1 MGFVTPT
8 EVQARAIPPL
18 RRGEDLIGQ
27 AQTGTG
33 KTAAF
38 GIPIVEKI
46 DPSSSHVQALIL
58 TPTREL
64 CVQVD
69 RRDRAHRPVPRRAH
83 RRHLRRLGHGPPD
96 RGPQARRAG
105 RGRDAGPRARPHPPP
120 RAAARPG
127 QHRHPRRGR
136 PHARHGLH
144 RRRRD
149 DPRPLAAERQTAL
162 FSATM
167 PYAILRICDRFMKP
181 NPAHVTVRPDL
192 RTVET
197 VRQLV
202 YFVAEQDKV
211 AALVEL
217 NEHYGFDRLLVFRH
231 TQIGVDRLAATLK
244 RRGKNVAALH
254 GGLSQRERDRTLA
267 AFRAGKIQFLIATN
281 VASRGLD
288 ITDLPYVLSF
298 DIPEDADTY
307 VHRIGRTGRA
317 GARGDRHHV
326 RRRVGPRRLGGDP
339 RRGRGQGRGRPSS
352 TSTAARVGADEPSQ
366 RRCDAGPAWMAF
378 EPRGSSRLRR
388 SLVALGPGRRARS
401 WAPPRSP
408 VDAPQR
414 AATMADGPSR
424 SSIGETA
431 RRRAARSAAP
441 TRLEPL
447 ETSGEPSSVAVPER
461 RRPRE
466 VDRQRRRER
475 SLGPARTPARRG
487 RGRLRRFTHY
497 IAARHPT
504 IRSASSPT
512 TGEAASPGAVAGCG
526 GDGPRVRD

>member
-1 MGFVTPT
+1 MPDTDTRNPTARRRPRPKPAEPVAIEVAGEGDEPSELEAAVLAAASAYRFGDIEVPATIARAIERMGFVTPT

-46 DPSSSHVQALIL
+46 EPSSRFVQALIL

-69 RRDRAHRPVPRRAH
+69 EEIA
-83 RRHLRRLGHGPPD
+83 RLGQFRGVRTVAIYGGSSMD
-96 RGPQARRAG
+96 RQIEALKRGAQVVVGTPG
-105 RGRDAGPRARPHPPP
+105 RVLDLI
-120 RAAARPG
+120 
-127 QHRHPRRGR
+127 RRGELKLDR
-136 PHARHGLH
+136 VHTVILDEADRMLDMGFIVDVETILARS
-144 RRRRD
+144 
-149 DPRPLAAERQTAL
+149 PRNRQTAL

-167 PYAILRICDRFMKP
+167 PYAILRICDRFMKRD
-181 NPAHVTVRPDL
+181 PAHVTVRPDL

-231 TQIGVDRLAATLK
+231 TQIGVDRLAATLA

-267 AFRAGKIQFLIATN
+267 AFKAGKIQFLIATN

-317 GARGDRHHV
+317 GREGTAITF
-326 RRRVGPRRLGGDP
+326 VGEWDLDAWEAIR
-339 RRGRGQGRGRPSS
+339 SE
-352 TSTAARVGADEPSQ
+352 VGASVEEGQ
-366 RRCDAGPAWMAF
+366 LNLYDA
-378 EPRGSSRLRR
+378 R
-388 SLVALGPGRRARS
+388 
-401 WAPPRSP
+401 
-408 VDAPQR
+408 
-414 AATMADGPSR
+414 
-424 SSIGETA
+424 
-431 RRRAARSAAP
+431 
-441 TRLEPL
+441 
-447 ETSGEPSSVAVPER
+447 
-461 RRPRE
+461 
-466 VDRQRRRER
+466 
-475 SLGPARTPARRG
+475 
-487 RGRLRRFTHY
+487 
-497 IAARHPT
+497 
-504 IRSASSPT
+504 
-512 TGEAASPGAVAGCG
+512 
-526 GDGPRVRD
+526 

>member
-1 MGFVTPT
+1 LPDTHTQRARPRRRRSAKPSGPVAIEVATEAEAGAPSELEVAALAAASGYRFGDIEVPATIARAIESLGFVTPT
-8 EVQARAIPPL
+8 EVQARSIPPL

-38 GIPIVEKI
+38 GIPIVEKV
-46 DPSSSHVQALIL
+46 DPSGRYVQALVL

-64 CVQVD
+64 CVQVTEEVERIGRFRGVHSVAIYGGSSMD
-69 RRDRAHRPVPRRAH
+69 RQIDA
-83 RRHLRRLGHGPPD
+83 LK
-96 RGPQARRAG
+96 RGAQVVVGTPG
-105 RGRDAGPRARPHPPP
+105 RVLD
-120 RAAARPG
+120 
-127 QHRHPRRGR
+127 
-136 PHARHGLH
+136 LI
-144 RRRRD
+144 RRRELLLDRVHTVILD
-149 DPRPLAAERQTAL
+149 EADRMLDMGFIVDVETILSRSPRSRQTAL

-317 GARGDRHHV
+317 GREGTAITF
-326 RRRVGPRRLGGDP
+326 VGEWDLDAWETIR
-339 RRGRGQGRGRPSS
+339 
-352 TSTAARVGADEPSQ
+352 AEVGAEVEVGELELY
-366 RRCDAGPAWMAF
+366 GPA
-378 EPRGSSRLRR
+378 G
-388 SLVALGPGRRARS
+388 
-401 WAPPRSP
+401 
-408 VDAPQR
+408 
-414 AATMADGPSR
+414 
-424 SSIGETA
+424 
-431 RRRAARSAAP
+431 
-441 TRLEPL
+441 
-447 ETSGEPSSVAVPER
+447 
-461 RRPRE
+461 
-466 VDRQRRRER
+466 
-475 SLGPARTPARRG
+475 
-487 RGRLRRFTHY
+487 
-497 IAARHPT
+497 
-504 IRSASSPT
+504 
-512 TGEAASPGAVAGCG
+512 
-526 GDGPRVRD
+526 

>member
-1 MGFVTPT
+1 MPDTDTRNARSRRRSRPKAADPVAIEVTPAEPPEAPSELEAAVIAAAGAYRFGDIEVPATIARALERMGFVTPT

-46 DPSSSHVQALIL
+46 DPGSSHVQALIL

-64 CVQVD
+64 CVQVTEEIARIGQFRGVRTVAIYGGSSMD
-69 RRDRAHRPVPRRAH
+69 RQIEA
-83 RRHLRRLGHGPPD
+83 LRRGTQVVVGTP
-96 RGPQARRAG
+96 G
-105 RGRDAGPRARPHPPP
+105 RVLD
-120 RAAARPG
+120 
-127 QHRHPRRGR
+127 
-136 PHARHGLH
+136 LI
-144 RRRRD
+144 RRRELVLDRVHTVILD
-149 DPRPLAAERQTAL
+149 EADRMLDMGFIVDVETILSRCPRERQTAL

-167 PYAILRICDRFMKP
+167 PYAILRICDRFMKR

-267 AFRAGKIQFLIATN
+267 AFKAGKIQFLVATN
-281 VASRGLD
+281 VAARGLD

-317 GARGDRHHV
+317 GREGTAITF
-326 RRRVGPRRLGGDP
+326 VGEWDLDAWESIR
-339 RRGRGQGRGRPSS
+339 
-352 TSTAARVGADEPSQ
+352 AEVGAQVEEGQLNLYD
-366 RRCDAGPAWMAF
+366 
-378 EPRGSSRLRR
+378 RG
-388 SLVALGPGRRARS
+388 
-401 WAPPRSP
+401 
-408 VDAPQR
+408 
-414 AATMADGPSR
+414 
-424 SSIGETA
+424 
-431 RRRAARSAAP
+431 
-441 TRLEPL
+441 
-447 ETSGEPSSVAVPER
+447 
-461 RRPRE
+461 
-466 VDRQRRRER
+466 
-475 SLGPARTPARRG
+475 
-487 RGRLRRFTHY
+487 
-497 IAARHPT
+497 
-504 IRSASSPT
+504 
-512 TGEAASPGAVAGCG
+512 
-526 GDGPRVRD
+526 

>member
-1 MGFVTPT
+1 LPDTHTQRARPRRRRAGSPAEPVAIEVATDAEAEAPSDLEAAVLAAASGYRFGDIEVPATIARAIESMGFVTPT
-8 EVQARAIPPL
+8 EVQARSIPPL

-46 DPSSSHVQALIL
+46 EPSSQHVQALVL

-64 CVQVD
+64 CVQVEDEIARIGRFRGVRTVAIYGGSSMD
-69 RRDRAHRPVPRRAH
+69 RQVEA
-83 RRHLRRLGHGPPD
+83 LK
-96 RGPQARRAG
+96 RGAQVVVGTPG
-105 RGRDAGPRARPHPPP
+105 RVLD
-120 RAAARPG
+120 
-127 QHRHPRRGR
+127 
-136 PHARHGLH
+136 LI
-144 RRRRD
+144 RRRELILDRVNTVILD
-149 DPRPLAAERQTAL
+149 EADRMLDMGFIVDVETILSRSPRSRQTAL

-317 GARGDRHHV
+317 GREGTAITF
-326 RRRVGPRRLGGDP
+326 VGEWDLDAWEAIRSEVG
-339 RRGRGQGRGRPSS
+339 
-352 TSTAARVGADEPSQ
+352 ARVEIGELD
-366 RRCDAGPAWMAF
+366 
-378 EPRGSSRLRR
+378 LY
-388 SLVALGPGRRARS
+388 GPG
-401 WAPPRSP
+401 
-408 VDAPQR
+408 
-414 AATMADGPSR
+414 
-424 SSIGETA
+424 
-431 RRRAARSAAP
+431 
-441 TRLEPL
+441 
-447 ETSGEPSSVAVPER
+447 
-461 RRPRE
+461 
-466 VDRQRRRER
+466 
-475 SLGPARTPARRG
+475 
-487 RGRLRRFTHY
+487 
-497 IAARHPT
+497 
-504 IRSASSPT
+504 
-512 TGEAASPGAVAGCG
+512 
-526 GDGPRVRD
+526 

>member
-1 MGFVTPT
+1 MPEPETIAPTELEAAVRAAAAGYRFGEIEVPATIARALERMGFETPT

-46 DPSSSHVQALIL
+46 DPSSSGVQALVL

-64 CVQVD
+64 CVQVTEEIARIGQFRGVKTVAIYGGSSMD
-69 RRDRAHRPVPRRAH
+69 RQITALA
-83 RRHLRRLGHGPPD
+83 
-96 RGPQARRAG
+96 RGAQVVVGTPG
-105 RGRDAGPRARPHPPP
+105 RVLD
-120 RAAARPG
+120 
-127 QHRHPRRGR
+127 
-136 PHARHGLH
+136 LI
-144 RRRRD
+144 RRRELRLDGVHTVILDEADRMLDMGFIVDVETILARCPRD
-149 DPRPLAAERQTAL
+149 RQTAL

-167 PYAILRICDRFMKP
+167 PYAILRICDRFMKR

-231 TQIGVDRLAATLK
+231 TQIGVDRLSATLS

-267 AFRAGKIQFLIATN
+267 AFKAGKIQFLVATN
-281 VASRGLD
+281 VAARGLD

-317 GARGDRHHV
+317 GKEGTAITF
-326 RRRVGPRRLGGDP
+326 VGEWDLDAWEAIR
-339 RRGRGQGRGRPSS
+339 SE
-352 TSTAARVGADEPSQ
+352 VGAEVEVGELDLYG
-366 RRCDAGPAWMAF
+366 AG
-378 EPRGSSRLRR
+378 
-388 SLVALGPGRRARS
+388 
-401 WAPPRSP
+401 
-408 VDAPQR
+408 
-414 AATMADGPSR
+414 
-424 SSIGETA
+424 
-431 RRRAARSAAP
+431 
-441 TRLEPL
+441 
-447 ETSGEPSSVAVPER
+447 
-461 RRPRE
+461 
-466 VDRQRRRER
+466 
-475 SLGPARTPARRG
+475 
-487 RGRLRRFTHY
+487 
-497 IAARHPT
+497 
-504 IRSASSPT
+504 
-512 TGEAASPGAVAGCG
+512 
-526 GDGPRVRD
+526 

>member
-1 MGFVTPT
+1 MPDSSPPRQRSRRPRATPSGDAVAIEVAGASSAEPEPSALEQAVLAAAAGYRFGDIEVPATIARAIERMGFVTPT

-46 DPSSSHVQALIL
+46 EPSSRFVQALVL

-69 RRDRAHRPVPRRAH
+69 EEIARIGQFRGVRTVAIYGGSSMDRQIEA
-83 RRHLRRLGHGPPD
+83 LRRGTQVVIGTP
-96 RGPQARRAG
+96 G
-105 RGRDAGPRARPHPPP
+105 RVLDLI
-120 RAAARPG
+120 
-127 QHRHPRRGR
+127 RRGELKLDR
-136 PHARHGLH
+136 VHTVILDEADRMLDMGFIVDVETILS
-144 RRRRD
+144 RC
-149 DPRPLAAERQTAL
+149 PRNRQTAL

-167 PYAILRICDRFMKP
+167 PYAILRICDRFMKRD
-181 NPAHVTVRPDL
+181 PAHITVRPDL

-231 TQIGVDRLAATLK
+231 TQIGVDRLAATLA

-267 AFRAGKIQFLIATN
+267 AFKAGKIQFLIATN

-317 GARGDRHHV
+317 GREGTAITF
-326 RRRVGPRRLGGDP
+326 VGEWDLDAWEAIR
-339 RRGRGQGRGRPSS
+339 SE
-352 TSTAARVGADEPSQ
+352 VGASVEEGQLDLY
-366 RRCDAGPAWMAF
+366 DAG
-378 EPRGSSRLRR
+378 
-388 SLVALGPGRRARS
+388 
-401 WAPPRSP
+401 
-408 VDAPQR
+408 
-414 AATMADGPSR
+414 
-424 SSIGETA
+424 
-431 RRRAARSAAP
+431 
-441 TRLEPL
+441 
-447 ETSGEPSSVAVPER
+447 
-461 RRPRE
+461 
-466 VDRQRRRER
+466 
-475 SLGPARTPARRG
+475 
-487 RGRLRRFTHY
+487 
-497 IAARHPT
+497 
-504 IRSASSPT
+504 
-512 TGEAASPGAVAGCG
+512 
-526 GDGPRVRD
+526 

>member
-1 MGFVTPT
+1 LPDTDTQRTRRPRRRTAARAAEPVAIEVTNGAEVPPSELEAAVFAAAAGYRFGEIEVPATIARAIESMGFVTPT
-8 EVQARAIPPL
+8 EVQDRAIPPL

-46 DPSSSHVQALIL
+46 DPASDHVQALIL

-64 CVQVD
+64 CVQVTEEIARIGRFRGVRTVAIYGGSSMD
-69 RRDRAHRPVPRRAH
+69 RQIEA
-83 RRHLRRLGHGPPD
+83 LK
-96 RGPQARRAG
+96 RGTQVVIGTPG
-105 RGRDAGPRARPHPPP
+105 RVLD
-120 RAAARPG
+120 
-127 QHRHPRRGR
+127 
-136 PHARHGLH
+136 LI
-144 RRRRD
+144 RRRELVLDRVHTVILD
-149 DPRPLAAERQTAL
+149 EADRMLDMGFIVDVETILSRCPRERQTAL

-167 PYAILRICDRFMKP
+167 PYAILRICDRFMKRE
-181 NPAHVTVRPDL
+181 PAHITVRPDL

-217 NEHYGFDRLLVFRH
+217 NERYGFDRLLVFRH
-231 TQIGVDRLAATLK
+231 TQIGVDRLAATLA

-317 GARGDRHHV
+317 GREGTAITF
-326 RRRVGPRRLGGDP
+326 VGEWDLDAWEAIR
-339 RRGRGQGRGRPSS
+339 SE
-352 TSTAARVGADEPSQ
+352 VGATVEEGQ
-366 RRCDAGPAWMAF
+366 L
-378 EPRGSSRLRR
+378 ELY
-388 SLVALGPGRRARS
+388 
-401 WAPPRSP
+401 
-408 VDAPQR
+408 Q
-414 AATMADGPSR
+414 AD
-424 SSIGETA
+424 
-431 RRRAARSAAP
+431 
-441 TRLEPL
+441 
-447 ETSGEPSSVAVPER
+447 
-461 RRPRE
+461 
-466 VDRQRRRER
+466 
-475 SLGPARTPARRG
+475 
-487 RGRLRRFTHY
+487 
-497 IAARHPT
+497 
-504 IRSASSPT
+504 
-512 TGEAASPGAVAGCG
+512 
-526 GDGPRVRD
+526 

>member
-1 MGFVTPT
+1 MPDTDTRNPTARRRPRPKPADPVAIEVAGEADEPSELEAAVLAAAGAYRFGDIEVPATIARAIERMGFVTPT

-46 DPSSSHVQALIL
+46 EPSSRHVQALIL

-69 RRDRAHRPVPRRAH
+69 EEIGRIGQFRGVRTVAIYGGSSMDRQVEA
-83 RRHLRRLGHGPPD
+83 LK
-96 RGPQARRAG
+96 RGTQVVVGTPG
-105 RGRDAGPRARPHPPP
+105 RVLDLI
-120 RAAARPG
+120 
-127 QHRHPRRGR
+127 RRGELKLDR
-136 PHARHGLH
+136 VHTVILDEADRMLDMGFIVDVETILS
-144 RRRRD
+144 RC
-149 DPRPLAAERQTAL
+149 PRNRQTAL

-167 PYAILRICDRFMKP
+167 PYAILRICDRFMKRE
-181 NPAHVTVRPDL
+181 PAHVTVRPDL

-231 TQIGVDRLAATLK
+231 TQIGGDRLAATLK

-267 AFRAGKIQFLIATN
+267 AFKAGKIQFLIATN

-288 ITDLPYVLSF
+288 ITDLPFVLSF

-317 GARGDRHHV
+317 GREGTAITF
-326 RRRVGPRRLGGDP
+326 VGEWDLDAWEAIR
-339 RRGRGQGRGRPSS
+339 SE
-352 TSTAARVGADEPSQ
+352 VGATVEEGQ
-366 RRCDAGPAWMAF
+366 LNLYDAG
-378 EPRGSSRLRR
+378 
-388 SLVALGPGRRARS
+388 
-401 WAPPRSP
+401 
-408 VDAPQR
+408 
-414 AATMADGPSR
+414 
-424 SSIGETA
+424 
-431 RRRAARSAAP
+431 
-441 TRLEPL
+441 
-447 ETSGEPSSVAVPER
+447 
-461 RRPRE
+461 
-466 VDRQRRRER
+466 
-475 SLGPARTPARRG
+475 
-487 RGRLRRFTHY
+487 
-497 IAARHPT
+497 
-504 IRSASSPT
+504 
-512 TGEAASPGAVAGCG
+512 
-526 GDGPRVRD
+526 

>member
-1 MGFVTPT
+1 MPDTHTQRARPRRRRPAGAGERVAIEVATPEAEEPSELEAAVLAAASGYRFGEIEVPATIARAIESMGFVTPT
-8 EVQARAIPPL
+8 EVQDRAIPPL

-46 DPSSSHVQALIL
+46 EPSSSHVQALIL

-64 CVQVD
+64 CVQVEDEIARIGRFRGVRTVAIYGGSSMD
-69 RRDRAHRPVPRRAH
+69 RQVDA
-83 RRHLRRLGHGPPD
+83 LK
-96 RGPQARRAG
+96 RGAQVVVGTPG
-105 RGRDAGPRARPHPPP
+105 RVLD
-120 RAAARPG
+120 
-127 QHRHPRRGR
+127 
-136 PHARHGLH
+136 LI
-144 RRRRD
+144 RRRELLLDRVNTVILD
-149 DPRPLAAERQTAL
+149 EADRMLDMGFIVDVETILSRSPRTRQTAL

-217 NEHYGFDRLLVFRH
+217 NERYGFDRLLVFRH

-317 GARGDRHHV
+317 GREGTAITF
-326 RRRVGPRRLGGDP
+326 VGEWDLDAWEAIR
-339 RRGRGQGRGRPSS
+339 
-352 TSTAARVGADEPSQ
+352 AEVGAKVE
-366 RRCDAGPAWMAF
+366 
-378 EPRGSSRLRR
+378 
-388 SLVALGPGRRARS
+388 VAELDLYGPG
-401 WAPPRSP
+401 
-408 VDAPQR
+408 
-414 AATMADGPSR
+414 
-424 SSIGETA
+424 
-431 RRRAARSAAP
+431 
-441 TRLEPL
+441 
-447 ETSGEPSSVAVPER
+447 
-461 RRPRE
+461 
-466 VDRQRRRER
+466 
-475 SLGPARTPARRG
+475 
-487 RGRLRRFTHY
+487 
-497 IAARHPT
+497 
-504 IRSASSPT
+504 
-512 TGEAASPGAVAGCG
+512 
-526 GDGPRVRD
+526 